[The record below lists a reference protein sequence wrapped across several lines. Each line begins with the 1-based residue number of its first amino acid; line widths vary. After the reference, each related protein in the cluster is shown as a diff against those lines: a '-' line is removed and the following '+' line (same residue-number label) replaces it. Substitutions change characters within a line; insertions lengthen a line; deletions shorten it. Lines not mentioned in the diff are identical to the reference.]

1 MSTSK
6 ISVTIDASEL
16 TWLRR
21 RAKQIHGGNLS
32 AAVVEATR
40 TLRKQ
45 EALRAF
51 LEKEGVPHLDANEL
65 AAVQDEWR
73 PPTRSMRHTKKRSA
87 R

>member
-51 LEKEGVPHLDANEL
+51 LEEEGVPQLDPKEL
-65 AAVQDEWR
+65 ASVQNEWR
-73 PPTRSMRHTKKRSA
+73 STSRSA
-87 R
+87 RHAKKRAR